1 MVGGQLVV
9 VLRWGEG
16 GGRKINQD
24 LHPCRMSE
32 KERDTGIGGRIQRKE
47 KLSARPKNQKMTP
60 ADGVAPHLMGY
71 G

>member
-1 MVGGQLVV
+1 
-9 VLRWGEG
+9 
-16 GGRKINQD
+16 
-24 LHPCRMSE
+24 MSE